1 MIGASGSNEY
11 YCLNLSSLIMAFRWI
26 FLLMVPLAL
35 LSGAVIFFM
44 TSPFPPQTEDSLLK
58 APIFVKKWG
67 GSGTSPGQFD
77 EASSIELSSNGDV
90 YVAGHE
96 DRVQVFDYQGNLKL
110 IFGSSG
116 SADGKFQHPHGLA
129 MDRTT
134 NTLFVGDQ
142 ENHRIQVFNAQ
153 GQFINKIANSDLVH
167 IHDIGIDPNEGL
179 IYAPDYEDDHLQKIN
194 PSTGEVVWKKT
205 GLPGGWGVSVD
216 SRGYVYLAL
225 TNAGELHKIDPTT
238 GQTIKEIGGFSGA
251 QGITGVYVDSHDLVY
266 AVDAPTKEVRI
277 YDTDLVLLATWDLR
291 EIVGPISIPEDI
303 TISDDDG
310 NIYIA
315 DSVSNFVFWLKRE

>member
-1 MIGASGSNEY
+1 
-11 YCLNLSSLIMAFRWI
+11 
-26 FLLMVPLAL
+26 MVLLAL
-35 LSGAVIFFM
+35 LSGAVIFFV
-44 TSPFPPQTEDSLLK
+44 TSLPPQTGDNLLI
-58 APIFVKKWG
+58 APIFVNKWG

-96 DRVQVFDYQGNLKL
+96 NRVQVFDYQGNLKF

-116 SADGKFQHPHGLA
+116 STDGKFQHPHGLA

-134 NTLFVGDQ
+134 NTLYVGDQ
-142 ENHRIQVFNAQ
+142 ENHRIQVFNEQ
-153 GQFINKIANSDLVH
+153 GQFIKKIDNSGLVH

-179 IYAPDYEDDHLQKIN
+179 IYAPDYEVDHLQKIN

-205 GLPGGWGVSVD
+205 GVPGGWGVSVD
-216 SRGYVYLAL
+216 SQGYVYLAL
-225 TNAGELHKIDPTT
+225 TNARELHKIDPTT
-238 GQTIKEIGGFSGA
+238 GQTIRKIGGFSGA

-266 AVDAPTKEVRI
+266 VVDSPTREVRI
-277 YDTDLVLLATWDLR
+277 YDNDLVLLATWDLR
-291 EIVGPISIPEDI
+291 DIVGSISKPEDI

-315 DSVSNFVFWLKRE
+315 DSESNFVFWLKRE